1 MPEHWPS
8 AAGSWW
14 EDGRFGFWLSSDGG
28 GYCLILL
35 SQVEM
40 VSLVNPT
47 RSSSSLLPVCSSQ
60 LGTARNCQ
68 PLDFLQTRLVLLNP
82 SQGSKEPQSTLAVR

>member
-1 MPEHWPS
+1 MRLVP
-8 AAGSWW
+8 G
-14 EDGRFGFWLSSDGG
+14 GRMDVFGFWLSSDGG
-28 GYCLILL
+28 GYRLTLL

-82 SQGSKEPQSTLAVR
+82 SQGSEEPQSTLAVR